1 MNGKQF
7 DVHKS
12 YKKENTFKANK
23 TVESSMIDYA
33 NKYTEG
39 KRISVTNPRLNFP
52 KTIAA
57 GDQKIWFDLDVSSTS
72 GKHEI
77 ANNFGMAVIEKLVA
91 KFGTVEFQCINDF
104 NVWALYKD
112 LWLTKNEREL
122 LYDQGIDK
130 DGKINK
136 IRVKTTGAETGASD
150 GDKAIARVY
159 GSRFCFPLAKFFE
172 GTQYLPFVQSDGK
185 FPLNYE
191 FSLAKNGKVLKD
203 TPATGKSADAKFTI
217 SNLDFE
223 HRIIEHASM
232 YETVKSISSSRRY
245 LFDQIIE
252 EKSGTLDRDEVNWQL
267 DLKVVANS
275 LKAVVILFTEQQNDF
290 EHNGEKFYNPLISE
304 VQVTLGDNPRMLYLN
319 GMQPSHMY
327 DAAASIFMTSPDS
340 SLMTM
345 KKFFTDGFALVLDTK
360 THDDKYFHGTGL
372 EIDGSTK
379 LNLNMKRKKDGSG
392 RCNFYVFSI
401 KEASVTVTPAGVH
414 VVS

>member
-1 MNGKQF
+1 MQSEKYNVQ
-7 DVHKS
+7 KS
-12 YKKENTFKANK
+12 YKTENSFKAPK
-23 TVESSMIDYA
+23 SVESSMIDYA

-39 KRISVTNPRLNFP
+39 KRISVTNPRLNYP

-57 GDQKIWFDLDVSSTS
+57 GDQKVWFDLEVSSTS

-77 ANNFGMAVIEKLVA
+77 NNNFGMAMIEKLVA

-104 NVWALYKD
+104 NVLALYKD

-122 LYDQGIDK
+122 LYDQGIDE

-150 GDKAIARVY
+150 EEKAIARVY
-159 GSRFCFPLAKFFE
+159 GNRFCLPLSQFFE
-172 GTQYLPFVQSDGK
+172 GTHHLPFVQSDGK

-191 FSLAKNGKVLKD
+191 FTLAKNAKVLKD
-203 TPATGKSADAKFTI
+203 TPAAGKTADPKFTI

-223 HRIIEHASM
+223 HSIIENAPM
-232 YETVKSISSSRRY
+232 YDTVKNISSSRRY
-245 LFDQIIE
+245 LFDQIVE
-252 EKSGTLDRDEVNWQL
+252 EKSGTLDKDEVNWQL

-275 LKAVVILFTEQQNDF
+275 LKAVVILFTDQQQDF
-290 EHNGEKFYNPLISE
+290 QHDSEKFYNPLISE

-319 GMQPSHMY
+319 GMQPAHMY
-327 DAAASIFMTSPDS
+327 KAAASIFKTSEDS
-340 SLMTM
+340 MMTM
-345 KKFFTDGFALVLDTK
+345 KKFFTNGFSLVLDFK
-360 THDDKYFHGTGL
+360 SYQDQHFHGTGL
-372 EIDGSTK
+372 SIDGGTK
-379 LNLNMKRKKDGSG
+379 LHLNMKRKKDGSG
-392 RCNFYVFSI
+392 KCNFYIFSI